1 MWYREFFGFLLS
13 GGTRIVRG
21 ALFSRMLGLPNL
33 ATTIWVLVDKQD
45 FFHFEMFR
53 FDRPQV
59 SV

>member
-1 MWYREFFGFLLS
+1 
-13 GGTRIVRG
+13 
-21 ALFSRMLGLPNL
+21 MLGLPSL

-45 FFHFEMFR
+45 LFHFEMGR

>member
-1 MWYREFFGFLLS
+1 
-13 GGTRIVRG
+13 
-21 ALFSRMLGLPNL
+21 MLGLPSL
-33 ATTIWVLVDKQD
+33 ATRIWFLVDKQD

>member
-1 MWYREFFGFLLS
+1 
-13 GGTRIVRG
+13 
-21 ALFSRMLGLPNL
+21 MLGLPNL